1 MKQRPAW
8 LPSVFGRKSRGPYR
22 YKKSVID
29 RMKICLAPGAR
40 AAIILPDGMQ
50 IIVESRE
57 KSRPTTFRPESESP
71 LWCNPPAANRQL
83 GIAKISDSFMESNKK
98 VVL

>member
-8 LPSVFGRKSRGPYR
+8 LPSVSGLKARGPYM

-29 RMKICLAPGAR
+29 RMKICLAPGGR

-50 IIVESRE
+50 IIMESRE
-57 KSRPTTFRPESESP
+57 KSRPTTFRPETESP
-71 LWCNPPAANRQL
+71 LWCNPPAATGGSASQR
-83 GIAKISDSFMESNKK
+83 
-98 VVL
+98 